1 MKILS
6 IDTSSNICSV
16 SLLENN
22 NVIKELNI
30 DNEKTHSE
38 KLMPLVKEIFELTNT
53 NLKQVNLI
61 ACDKGP
67 GSFTGIRIGISSVK
81 AMAQVLDIPTLGVT
95 SLEGLAYNVELI
107 NGTICSLID
116 ARNNQVYCGIF
127 DNEYNLL
134 EDYLADDI
142 NIVIEHLKKYQ
153 NITFVGDGSIIHK
166 SLLKDNLC
174 NVQFS
179 EKNKLSSVNIGK
191 CAYKKYLEGCKEN
204 ADTLLPLYLRKSQAE
219 RMKDLNEPNNNL

>member
-81 AMAQVLDIPTLGVT
+81 AMAQVLDIPTFGVT

-191 CAYKKYLEGCKEN
+191 CAYKNLEGCKEN